1 MVPFLCVKNRID
13 SSALRFVFTEME
25 DDSCLNGKSLLT
37 L

>member
-1 MVPFLCVKNRID
+1 MVLFLWAKNRID

-25 DDSCLNGKSLLT
+25 TNYSLNGKSLLT